1 MDSKMIRIIVVVMAV
16 FMIAACTSTSKNP
29 DAPVQIQDAEENDAP
44 PVQQDGGIS
53 TDELA
58 KHSSTSDC
66 WVAFEGKAY
75 DITEF
80 LPQHPGGVNAIAR
93 HCGTQK
99 FEEAFKGKHG
109 TSKIGKFMEKTIFK
123 GSLA

>member
-1 MDSKMIRIIVVVMAV
+1 MDDKIIRIIVAVMAV

-29 DAPVQIQDAEENDAP
+29 DAPVQIPDSEEIKAP
-44 PVQQDGGIS
+44 PVQQDGGI
-53 TDELA
+53 TVDELA
-58 KHSSTSDC
+58 KHSSASDC

-75 DITEF
+75 DVTEF

-109 TSKIGKFMEKTIFK
+109 TSKIGMFMEKTLFK
-123 GSLA
+123 GALV